1 MKTIL
6 MKFSGPMQA
15 WGTSSHFET
24 RHTDDH
30 PSKSGVIG
38 LVAAALGW
46 RRDDARIASLNAM
59 TFAVRVDQPGTLL
72 KDYQTAHK
80 VSKKSNQSKL
90 ISQFYH
96 GEINMFTYV
105 TSRYYLEDA
114 VFTVAL
120 GMADSHQA
128 EILADALQ
136 APYFQPYMGRRA
148 LPLPVDFFLGVKEGD
163 PLGVLE
169 QEPWHASRWY
179 QRAQQKHAPLRQR
192 LSIYIEG
199 ERPGGVT
206 RYRRDHLLSLSHK
219 GRRYTERLEGEKV
232 IEVEIPNM
240 NSEHDAFG
248 ALGGE

>member
-46 RRDDARIASLNAM
+46 RRDDARIATLNAM

-80 VSKKSNQSKL
+80 VSKKNNQSKL

-96 GEINMFTYV
+96 GEIHMFTYV

-120 GMADSHQA
+120 GIPDSHQA
-128 EILADALQ
+128 DTIADALQ

-148 LPLPVDFFLGVKEGD
+148 LPSGGLLPRGERGRSA
-163 PLGVLE
+163 
-169 QEPWHASRWY
+169 W
-179 QRAQQKHAPLRQR
+179 RAGAGTLACIALVSACAAETRSFETAPLHLHRGR
-192 LSIYIEG
+192 
-199 ERPGGVT
+199 T
-206 RYRRDHLLSLSHK
+206 AWRRD
-219 GRRYTERLEGEKV
+219 
-232 IEVEIPNM
+232 
-240 NSEHDAFG
+240 
-248 ALGGE
+248 ALQA